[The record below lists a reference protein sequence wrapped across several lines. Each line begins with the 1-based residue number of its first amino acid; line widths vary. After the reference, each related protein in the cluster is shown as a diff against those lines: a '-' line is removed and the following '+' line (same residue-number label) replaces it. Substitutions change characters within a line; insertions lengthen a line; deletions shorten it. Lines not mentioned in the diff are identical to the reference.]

1 MVKNKMRAAL
11 RAALRGMGRNR
22 EQVAAYLAK
31 RRAQGYR
38 HNCFHCPIANYLRQV
53 LPVDVEYQITVG
65 FSYASVGDAIVDLT
79 KAQMDFVD
87 AFDLGLYPKLVAGR
101 YSK

>member
-1 MVKNKMRAAL
+1 MVSLKNKM

-53 LPVDVEYQITVG
+53 LPEDVKHQITVG
-65 FSYASVGDAIVDLT
+65 LSYASVGDDFVDLT
-79 KAQMDFVD
+79 KAQMDFVA
-87 AFDLGLYPKLVAGR
+87 AFDRGAFPKLELR
-101 YSK
+101 